1 MISFKA
7 FVEAIHE
14 AIISASDTLMNKN
27 EGLLDKYF
35 DQSTTDVTDP
45 TTKVVS
51 TKSTLIPKSVI
62 LEYPVLNAD
71 GKVDVTEVHVPLITL
86 VPLSMSKIEKA
97 TLTAEF
103 EMEIVNGEVQ
113 LNFST
118 TSNVGGLFKKNP
130 KITTGKI
137 EIVINPQETTD
148 GLKQIV
154 EGYEAILKRQLS

>member
-14 AIISASDTLMNKN
+14 AIISASDTLMDKN
-27 EGLLDKYF
+27 EGLLSKYF
-35 DQSTTDVTDP
+35 DQTTTNVTDP
-45 TTKVVS
+45 ITKVVTS
-51 TKSTLIPKSVI
+51 KSTLIPKSVI

-71 GKVDVTEVHVPLITL
+71 GKVDVTEVHVPLITM

-103 EMEIVNGEVQ
+103 EMQIVNGDVQ
-113 LNFST
+113 LNFTTTGST
-118 TSNVGGLFKKNP
+118 GLFKKDP
-130 KITTGKI
+130 KVTTGKI
-137 EIVINPQETTD
+137 EIVISPQETTE
-148 GLKQIV
+148 GLQQIV